1 MSTPAQI
8 VANQKNAQASTG
20 PRTAEGKAASSQNAM
35 KHGGTASRVLLAF
48 ENPAEFDRVADEF
61 VARLKP
67 VTDLEH
73 FLVDDMVVA
82 HWRMTRMQKIIR
94 SHTDRAAYEHP
105 SKNPMAAMA
114 DVMLSPEVAKL
125 QRYENTFRRAYE
137 SAWAKLKELQKQHA
151 AEQNEPKSAQPLRP
165 IAQNEPKVR
174 ADGADHPWRN
184 SPRQEDADVCVA
196 DKPPCLV
203 AGAVEALATRPAL
216 R

>member
-82 HWRMTRMQKIIR
+82 HWRMTRKQKIIR

-137 SAWAKLKELQKQHA
+137 NAWAKLKEVQRSRA
-151 AEQNEPKSAQPLRP
+151 AQNEPKSARPQTPNPIRSSPDHFRPNAPELSVSIESPTSSDSLDQPVETT
-165 IAQNEPKVR
+165 AQVGQ
-174 ADGADHPWRN
+174 A
-184 SPRQEDADVCVA
+184 
-196 DKPPCLV
+196 
-203 AGAVEALATRPAL
+203 
-216 R
+216 